1 MTYPNYRLFLLAMA
15 YLLLVGIWLFFT
27 RARAGILVRAAVQDA
42 EMLDGLGVNV
52 PRLFTF
58 TFAGSAA
65 LAALAGLLLAP
76 VFTVYTQMA

>member
-1 MTYPNYRLFLLAMA
+1 
-15 YLLLVGIWLFFT
+15 
-27 RARAGILVRAAVQDA
+27 
-42 EMLDGLGVNV
+42 MLDGLGVNV